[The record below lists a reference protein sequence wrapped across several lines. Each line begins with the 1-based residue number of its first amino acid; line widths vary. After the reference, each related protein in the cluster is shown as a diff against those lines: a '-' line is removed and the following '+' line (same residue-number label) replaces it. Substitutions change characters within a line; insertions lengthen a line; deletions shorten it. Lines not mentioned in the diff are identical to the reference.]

1 MSAALFPSEARMT
14 ASTFDVPP
22 KTLARIGGALYVFI
36 IVAGIFGELFV
47 RDALIVSGNAAA
59 TAANLAAHEGLWRL
73 GIAGDLAMHVA
84 DLPLLAILYVLMR
97 PVNRDLALLV
107 VLFDA
112 VQSAVLI
119 ASKMNLLMPLFAGG
133 DAAYLKAF
141 TPQQLQA
148 LSYLSMRMDSHGFG
162 FGLIF
167 FGCGC
172 LVLGWLIRKSGYLP
186 WIIGALIQ
194 LAGVCYLVNSFALIL
209 APSLAG
215 TLFPAIMLPP
225 LVGETSLAL
234 WLLVKGVDV
243 PRWNARVAE
252 MRA

>member
-1 MSAALFPSEARMT
+1 MSAVVIQSEIRMT
-14 ASTFDVPP
+14 SSGMSP

-47 RDALIVSGNAAA
+47 RGALIVSGNAAA
-59 TAANLAAHEGLWRL
+59 TAANVAAHEGLWRL

-84 DLPLLAILYVLMR
+84 DLPLLVILYVLMR

-112 VQSAVLI
+112 VQSAVLV
-119 ASKMNLLMPLFAGG
+119 ASKMNLLTPLFAGG
-133 DAAYLKAF
+133 DGAYLKAF
-141 TPQQLQA
+141 TPEQLEA

-162 FGLIF
+162 FGLVF

-172 LVLGWLIRKSGYLP
+172 LLLGWLIRKSGFLP
-186 WIIGALIQ
+186 WILGALIQ
-194 LAGVCYLVNSFALIL
+194 LAGACYLVNSFAMIL

-215 TLFPAIMLPP
+215 ALFPAIMLPP
-225 LVGETSLAL
+225 FVAETSLAL

-243 PRWNARVAE
+243 PRWHARVAE
-252 MRA
+252 IRP

>member
-1 MSAALFPSEARMT
+1 MSAVTFSPETRMT
-14 ASTFDVPP
+14 ANTLEMSP

-47 RDALIVSGNAAA
+47 RNALIVSGNAAA
-59 TAANLAAHEGLWRL
+59 TAANVAAHEGLWRL
-73 GIAGDLAMHVA
+73 GIAGDLAMHIA
-84 DLPLLAILYVLMR
+84 DLPLLVILYVLMR

-112 VQSAVLI
+112 VQSAVLVT
-119 ASKMNLLMPLFAGG
+119 SKLSLLTPLFALG
-133 DAAYLKAF
+133 DAGYLKAF
-141 TPQQLQA
+141 TPEQLQA
-148 LSYLSMRMDSHGFG
+148 LSYLSMRMDSNGFG

-172 LVLGWLIRKSGYLP
+172 LVLGYLIRRSGYLP
-186 WIIGALIQ
+186 WILGVLIQ
-194 LAGVCYLVNSFALIL
+194 LAGACYLVNSFALIL
-209 APSLAG
+209 APSLASA
-215 TLFPAIMLPP
+215 LFPAIL
-225 LVGETSLAL
+225 LVPFVAESSLAL

>member
-1 MSAALFPSEARMT
+1 M
-14 ASTFDVPP
+14 ASLEVSP

-36 IVAGIFGELFV
+36 ILVGIFGELFV

-59 TAANLAAHEGLWRL
+59 TAANVAAHEGLWRL
-73 GIAGDLAMHVA
+73 GIAGDLLMHVA
-84 DLPLLAILYVLMR
+84 DLPLLLILYVLMR

-112 VQSAVLI
+112 VQSAVLV
-119 ASKMNLLMPLFAGG
+119 ATKMNLLTPLFAGS
-133 DAAYLKAF
+133 DAGYLKAF
-141 TPQQLQA
+141 TPEQLQA

-172 LVLGWLIRKSGYLP
+172 LVLGWLIRRSGYLP

-194 LAGVCYLVNSFALIL
+194 LAGACYLVNSFALIL

-215 TLFPAIMLPP
+215 ALFPAIMLPP
-225 LVGETSLAL
+225 LVAETSLAL
-234 WLLVKGVDV
+234 WLLIKGVDV
-243 PRWNARVAE
+243 ARWNARVAE

>member
-1 MSAALFPSEARMT
+1 MSAVVIQSEIRMT
-14 ASTFDVPP
+14 SSGMSP

-47 RDALIVSGNAAA
+47 RGALIVSGNAAA
-59 TAANLAAHEGLWRL
+59 TAANVAAHEGLWRL

-84 DLPLLAILYVLMR
+84 DLPLLVILYVLMR

-112 VQSAVLI
+112 VQSAVLV
-119 ASKMNLLMPLFAGG
+119 ASKMNLLTPLFAGG

-141 TPQQLQA
+141 TPEQLEA

-172 LVLGWLIRKSGYLP
+172 LVLGWLIRKSGFLP
-186 WIIGALIQ
+186 WILGALIQ
-194 LAGVCYLVNSFALIL
+194 LAGACYLVNSFAMIL

-215 TLFPAIMLPP
+215 ALFPAIMLPP
-225 LVGETSLAL
+225 FVAEASLAL

-243 PRWNARVAE
+243 QRWNARVAE
-252 MRA
+252 MRP

>member
-1 MSAALFPSEARMT
+1 MSAVVIQSEIRMT
-14 ASTFDVPP
+14 SSGMSP

-47 RDALIVSGNAAA
+47 RGALIVSGNAAA
-59 TAANLAAHEGLWRL
+59 TAANVAAHEGLWRL

-84 DLPLLAILYVLMR
+84 DLPLLVILYVLMR

-112 VQSAVLI
+112 VQSAVLV
-119 ASKMNLLMPLFAGG
+119 ASKMNLLTPLFAGG

-141 TPQQLQA
+141 TPEQLEA

-172 LVLGWLIRKSGYLP
+172 LVLGWLIRKSGFLP

-194 LAGVCYLVNSFALIL
+194 LAGACYLVNSFAMIL

-215 TLFPAIMLPP
+215 ALFPAIMLPP
-225 LVGETSLAL
+225 FVAETSLAL
-234 WLLVKGVDV
+234 WLLFKGVDV
-243 PRWNARVAE
+243 SRWNARVAE

>member
-1 MSAALFPSEARMT
+1 MSAVVIQSEIRMT
-14 ASTFDVPP
+14 SSGMSP

-47 RDALIVSGNAAA
+47 RGALIVSGNAAA
-59 TAANLAAHEGLWRL
+59 TAANVAAHEGLWRL

-84 DLPLLAILYVLMR
+84 DLPLLVILYVLMR

-112 VQSAVLI
+112 VQSAVLV
-119 ASKMNLLMPLFAGG
+119 ASKMNLLTPLFAGG

-141 TPQQLQA
+141 TPEQLEA

-172 LVLGWLIRKSGYLP
+172 LVLGWLIRKSGFLP
-186 WIIGALIQ
+186 WILGALIQ
-194 LAGVCYLVNSFALIL
+194 LAGACYLVNSFAMIL

-215 TLFPAIMLPP
+215 ALFPAIMLPP
-225 LVGETSLAL
+225 FVAEASLAL

-243 PRWNARVAE
+243 SRWNACVAE

>member
-1 MSAALFPSEARMT
+1 MSAVVIQSEIRMT
-14 ASTFDVPP
+14 SSGMSP

-47 RDALIVSGNAAA
+47 RGALIVSGNAAA
-59 TAANLAAHEGLWRL
+59 TAANVAAHEGLWRL

-84 DLPLLAILYVLMR
+84 DLPLLVILYVLMR

-112 VQSAVLI
+112 VQSAVLV
-119 ASKMNLLMPLFAGG
+119 ASKMNLLTPLFAGG

-141 TPQQLQA
+141 TPEQLEA

-162 FGLIF
+162 FGLVF

-172 LVLGWLIRKSGYLP
+172 LVLGWLIRKSGFLP
-186 WIIGALIQ
+186 WILGALIQ
-194 LAGVCYLVNSFALIL
+194 LAGACYLVNSFAMIL

-215 TLFPAIMLPP
+215 ALFPAIMLPP
-225 LVGETSLAL
+225 FVAETSLAL

-243 PRWNARVAE
+243 QRWNARVAE
-252 MRA
+252 MRP

>member
-1 MSAALFPSEARMT
+1 MSAAAFHPENRMT
-14 ASTFDVPP
+14 ASTPDLSP

-36 IVAGIFGELFV
+36 IVAGIFGEAFV

-59 TAANLAAHEGLWRL
+59 TAANVAAHEGLWRL
-73 GIAGDLAMHVA
+73 GIAGDLAMHIA
-84 DLPLLAILYVLMR
+84 DLPLLVILYVLMR

-107 VLFDA
+107 LLFDA
-112 VQSAVLI
+112 VQSAVLV
-119 ASKMNLLMPLFAGG
+119 ASKMNLLLPLFAGG

-141 TPQQLQA
+141 TPEQLQA

-172 LVLGWLIRKSGYLP
+172 LVLGWLIRRSGYLP
-186 WIIGALIQ
+186 WILGLLIQ
-194 LAGVCYLVNSFALIL
+194 LAGACYLVNSFALIL
-209 APSLAG
+209 APALAG
-215 TLFPAIMLPP
+215 ALFPAIMVVPF
-225 LVGETSLAL
+225 VAETSLAL
-234 WLLVKGVDV
+234 WLLVKGVDG
-243 PRWNARVAE
+243 PRWNTRAAE

>member
-1 MSAALFPSEARMT
+1 MSAVVIQSEIRMT
-14 ASTFDVPP
+14 SSGMSP

-59 TAANLAAHEGLWRL
+59 TAANVAAHEGLWRL
-73 GIAGDLAMHVA
+73 GIAGDLAMHIA
-84 DLPLLAILYVLMR
+84 DLPLLVILYVLMR
-97 PVNRDLALLV
+97 PVNRELALLV
-107 VLFDA
+107 LLFDA

-119 ASKMNLLMPLFAGG
+119 ASKMNLLMPLFAAGEAG
-133 DAAYLKAF
+133 YLKAF
-141 TPQQLQA
+141 TPEQLQA

-172 LVLGWLIRKSGYLP
+172 LVLGWLIRRSGYLP
-186 WIIGALIQ
+186 WILGALIQ

-215 TLFPAIMLPP
+215 ALFPAIMLVPF
-225 LVGETSLAL
+225 VGETSLAL
-234 WLLVKGVDV
+234 WLLIKGVDI
-243 PRWNARVAE
+243 PRWNARVAQ

>member
-1 MSAALFPSEARMT
+1 MSAVVTQSEIRMT
-14 ASTFDVPP
+14 SSGMSP

-36 IVAGIFGELFV
+36 IVAGIFAELFV
-47 RDALIVSGNAAA
+47 RGALIVSGNAAA
-59 TAANLAAHEGLWRL
+59 TAANVAAHEGLWRL

-84 DLPLLAILYVLMR
+84 DLPLLVILYVLMR

-112 VQSAVLI
+112 VQSAVLV
-119 ASKMNLLMPLFAGG
+119 ASKMNLLTPLFTGG

-141 TPQQLQA
+141 TPEQLEA

-172 LVLGWLIRKSGYLP
+172 LVLGWLIRRSGYLP

-194 LAGVCYLVNSFALIL
+194 LAGACYLVNSFALIL

-215 TLFPAIMLPP
+215 ALFPAIMLPP
-225 LVGETSLAL
+225 LVAETSLAL

-243 PRWNARVAE
+243 PRWHARVAE
-252 MRA
+252 MRP

>member
-1 MSAALFPSEARMT
+1 MSAVVIQSEIRMT
-14 ASTFDVPP
+14 SSGMSP

-47 RDALIVSGNAAA
+47 RGALIVSGNAAA
-59 TAANLAAHEGLWRL
+59 TAANVAAHEGLWRL

-84 DLPLLAILYVLMR
+84 DLPLLVILYVLMR

-112 VQSAVLI
+112 VQSAVLV
-119 ASKMNLLMPLFAGG
+119 ASKMNLLTPLFTGG

-141 TPQQLQA
+141 TPEQLEA

-162 FGLIF
+162 FGLVF

-172 LVLGWLIRKSGYLP
+172 LVLGWLIRKSGFLP
-186 WIIGALIQ
+186 WILGALIQ
-194 LAGVCYLVNSFALIL
+194 LAGACYLVNSFAMIL

-215 TLFPAIMLPP
+215 ALFPAIMLPP
-225 LVGETSLAL
+225 FVAETSLAL

-243 PRWNARVAE
+243 QRWNARVAE
-252 MRA
+252 MRP

>member
-1 MSAALFPSEARMT
+1 M
-14 ASTFDVPP
+14 ASQPISP

-36 IVAGIFGELFV
+36 IVAGLFGELFV
-47 RDALIVSGNAAA
+47 RNALIVSGDAAA
-59 TAANLAAHEGLWRL
+59 TAANIAAHDGLWRL
-73 GIAGDLAMHVA
+73 GIAGDLLMHVA
-84 DLPLLAILYVLMR
+84 DLPLLVILYVLMR

-112 VQSAVLI
+112 VQAAVLV
-119 ASKMNLLMPLFAGG
+119 ASKMNLLTPLFALG
-133 DAAYLKAF
+133 DAGYLKAF
-141 TPQQLQA
+141 APAQLA
-148 LSYLSMRMDSHGFG
+148 TLAYLSVRMDAHGFG

-186 WIIGALIQ
+186 WILGALIQ
-194 LAGVCYLVNSFALIL
+194 LAGACYLVNSLALIL

-215 TLFPAIMLPP
+215 MLFPAIMLPP
-225 LVGETSLAL
+225 FLAETSLAL
-234 WLLVKGVDV
+234 WLLIVGVDV
-243 PRWNARVAE
+243 PRWNARAEE

>member
-1 MSAALFPSEARMT
+1 MSAVVIQSEIRMT
-14 ASTFDVPP
+14 SSGMSP

-36 IVAGIFGELFV
+36 IVAGIFAELFV
-47 RDALIVSGNAAA
+47 RGALIVSGNAAA
-59 TAANLAAHEGLWRL
+59 TAANVAAHEGLWRL

-84 DLPLLAILYVLMR
+84 DLPLLVILYVLMR

-112 VQSAVLI
+112 VQSAVLV
-119 ASKMNLLMPLFAGG
+119 ASKMNLLTPLFTGG

-141 TPQQLQA
+141 TPEQLEA

-172 LVLGWLIRKSGYLP
+172 LVLGWLIRKSGFLP
-186 WIIGALIQ
+186 WILGALIQ
-194 LAGVCYLVNSFALIL
+194 LAGACYLVNSFAMIL
-209 APSLAG
+209 APS
-215 TLFPAIMLPP
+215 
-225 LVGETSLAL
+225 
-234 WLLVKGVDV
+234 
-243 PRWNARVAE
+243 
-252 MRA
+252 

>member
-1 MSAALFPSEARMT
+1 MSAVAFESEMRMT
-14 ASTFDVPP
+14 SPDLSP

-47 RDALIVSGNAAA
+47 RGALIVSGNAAA
-59 TAANLAAHEGLWRL
+59 TAANVAAHEGLWRL

-84 DLPLLAILYVLMR
+84 DLPLLVILYVLMR

-107 VLFDA
+107 LLFDA
-112 VQSAVLI
+112 VQSAVLV
-119 ASKMNLLMPLFAGG
+119 ASKMNLLMPLFAGS
-133 DAAYLKAF
+133 DAGYLKAF
-141 TPQQLQA
+141 APEQLQA

-172 LVLGWLIRKSGYLP
+172 LVLGWLIRKSGFLP
-186 WIIGALIQ
+186 WILGALIQ
-194 LAGVCYLVNSFALIL
+194 LAGACYLVNSFALIL

-215 TLFPAIMLPP
+215 ALFPAIMLPP
-225 LVGETSLAL
+225 LVAETSLAL

-243 PRWNARVAE
+243 PRWNARAAE